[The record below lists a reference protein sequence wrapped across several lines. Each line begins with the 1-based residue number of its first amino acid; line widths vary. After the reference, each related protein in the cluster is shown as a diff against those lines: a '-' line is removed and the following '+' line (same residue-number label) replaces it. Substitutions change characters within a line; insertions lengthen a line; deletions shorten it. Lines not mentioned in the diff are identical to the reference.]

1 TADVFA
7 ARQLG
12 RGLAAVLALEQQDQ
26 IRVATALSEI
36 SRSAVTAG
44 RTAVIT
50 FGIDRADLLV
60 TVSVD
65 GEIPADGTAAA
76 ARLMDQ
82 VDADGQVVRM
92 TKRRP
97 PGAER
102 LYQTE
107 LIRNSGT
114 TLLTLVND
122 LLDVAKAES
131 GQLHV
136 DPAQVNL
143 PALFGRLRG
152 LARPMAEGKPVEVIV
167 SADGD

>member
-1 TADVFA
+1 MNSKDGELARLEVSDTAGVFA

-26 IRVATALSEI
+26 IRVATALSEVG
-36 SRSAVTAG
+36 RSAVAAG

-65 GEIPADGTAAA
+65 GEPPADGIAAA

-82 VDADGQVVRM
+82 VDANGQIVRM

-97 PGAER
+97 PGRRPDPR
-102 LYQTE
+102 LVGEQ
-107 LIRNSGT
+107 GG
-114 TLLTLVND
+114 
-122 LLDVAKAES
+122 A
-131 GQLHV
+131 
-136 DPAQVNL
+136 
-143 PALFGRLRG
+143 
-152 LARPMAEGKPVEVIV
+152 GKH
-167 SADGD
+167 